1 MIEYRISG
9 TCNVDAEQLAKIE
22 KRFSDS
28 MVIEAEPFHEHDDL
42 FLVEFRWVDLDQ
54 IKEIDVFLRSLFQKG
69 LYE

>member
-54 IKEIDVFLRSLFQKG
+54 IKEIDEFLNSLFD
-69 LYE
+69 

>member
-9 TCNVDAEQLAKIE
+9 TYNVDAEQLAKIE
-22 KRFSDS
+22 KRFSET

-54 IKEIDVFLRSLFQKG
+54 IKEIDDFLRRL
-69 LYE
+69 

>member
-28 MVIEAEPFHEHDDL
+28 MVIESEPFNEYDDL
-42 FLVEFRWVDLDQ
+42 YLVEFRWVDLEQ
-54 IKEIDVFLRSLFQKG
+54 IKQIDDFLKSLFD
-69 LYE
+69 

>member
-9 TCNVDAEQLAKIE
+9 TYNVDAEQLAKIE
-22 KRFSDS
+22 KRFSET

-54 IKEIDVFLRSLFQKG
+54 IKEIDDFLRSLFQKVA
-69 LYE
+69 L

>member
-9 TCNVDAEQLAKIE
+9 TYNVDAEQLAKIE
-22 KRFSDS
+22 KRFSET

-54 IKEIDVFLRSLFQKG
+54 IKEIDDFLRRLFQKVA
-69 LYE
+69 L